1 MLSDSRVHAGIV
13 GMRWPHEVEEN
24 IKLIERHLNPR
35 LTVSTILLTMYDSR
49 TNLANQVVWIVYS
62 LLTQQ
67 YGFLVTAIL
76 YTVIFANNALK
87 WTRARH
93 QQTEKEHGSITEGS
107 RDP

>member
-1 MLSDSRVHAGIV
+1 MSDQIWSWFLGGVGLVGFFLAG
-13 GMRWPHEVEEN
+13 R
-24 IKLIERHLNPR
+24 R
-35 LTVSTILLTMYDSR
+35 LWWAWYI
-49 TNLANQVVWIVYS
+49 NLANQVVWIVYS